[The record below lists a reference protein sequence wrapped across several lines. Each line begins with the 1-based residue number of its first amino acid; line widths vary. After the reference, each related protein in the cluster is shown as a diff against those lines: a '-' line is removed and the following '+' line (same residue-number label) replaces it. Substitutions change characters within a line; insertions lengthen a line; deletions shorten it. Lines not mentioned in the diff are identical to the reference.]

1 MIVLFTDF
9 GLEGPYCGQV
19 EAVLQQQ
26 APGVPVINLFSDLPA
41 YDIQAAAYLLPAYAA
56 GFPPATV
63 FLCVVDPGVGG
74 ERPGAVIK
82 ADGCWFVG
90 PDEGLFELL
99 VRRASH
105 LECWRLPRA
114 HGASSSFHGRDVFA
128 PVAARLAR
136 DGVLDAEVV
145 APGRYAQTDWPD
157 ELFQVVYIDHFG
169 NAISGV
175 RATALEPGALLEIN
189 GHSLRAARTFSDVPE
204 AEAFWYANSSGLVE
218 IAVNRGRASEVLGAR
233 TGMPIVLRHPPGRG
247 PARH

>member
-9 GLEGPYCGQV
+9 GLEGPYIGQV
-19 EAVLQQQ
+19 EAVLQQL
-26 APGVPVINLFSDLPA
+26 APGVPVIRLFSDLPA
-41 YDIQAAAYLLPAYAA
+41 FDIQAASYLLPAYVAD
-56 GFPPATV
+56 FPPATV

-74 ERPGAVIK
+74 ERPGAVLK

-99 VRRASH
+99 ARRASQ
-105 LECWRLPRA
+105 LECWRLPRTP
-114 HGASSSFHGRDVFA
+114 GASSSFHGRDVFA

-145 APGRYAQTDWPD
+145 APGRYPQTDWPD

-175 RATALEPGALLEIN
+175 RATALEPEALLEIN
-189 GHSLRAARTFSDVPE
+189 GYPLRAARTFCDVPE
-204 AEAFWYANSSGLVE
+204 AQAFWYANSSGLVE

-233 TGMPIVLRHPPGRG
+233 TGMPIVLRHPPG
-247 PARH
+247 